1 MEQQMMKKNG
11 AGPAKDGKQ
20 DKGGEEAALAKA
32 QRRFVRP
39 RVDVFE
45 SDAEYLLVADV
56 PGAAKDTVDV
66 RFEDGELAIEA
77 PRGAG
82 GASGVL
88 YRRAFALPDGVD
100 ADAIDASLAN
110 GVLSVRVPKAASRR
124 ARRIEIRSA

>member
-1 MEQQMMKKNG
+1 MNQEITKKNG
-11 AGPAKDGKQ
+11 SEPATQAGGRDG
-20 DKGGEEAALAKA
+20 AALAKE

-66 RFEDGELAIEA
+66 RFEEGELAIEA
-77 PRGAG
+77 PRAG
-82 GASGVL
+82 LTGVS
-88 YRRAFALPDGVD
+88 YRRAFALPEGVD
-100 ADAIDASLAN
+100 ADRIDASLAN